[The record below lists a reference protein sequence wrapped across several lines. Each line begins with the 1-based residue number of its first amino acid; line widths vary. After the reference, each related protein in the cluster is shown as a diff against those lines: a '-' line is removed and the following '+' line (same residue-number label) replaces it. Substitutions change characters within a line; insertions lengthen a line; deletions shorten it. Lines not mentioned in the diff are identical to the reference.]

1 MCGIAAILPLAA
13 TPDLPP
19 PVDPAAALMRML
31 GALRHRG
38 DSWNFAEH
46 LLLPVRRVQGRR
58 AQGREAQGAG
68 GAMGTNRLAI
78 VDRAH
83 GRQPVVDPAS
93 GRLIVMNGEI
103 YNHEELRAELEAGG
117 HHFRTASDTETVL
130 AAFGAWGPACVDRLD
145 GIFAFVIHDPATGSS
160 FAARDHL
167 GIKPLYMAT
176 AGGWVAFASERKA
189 FIGLIAG
196 VTELAPGHVWADG
209 RISRYAGFQAAH
221 DPAVIGPDPV
231 GRCRALLDAAVRR
244 QVQTDLPLA
253 VIFSGGLDS
262 TILLHLATRHHPD
275 VTAFSVGTEDS
286 EDLAFARAFCAERG
300 IRHIV
305 TGFAPEMIPR
315 RIRGA
320 IFDGEFF
327 EPVDISDMISMSAVH
342 AAVRA
347 NGFKVAIAGDGAD
360 ELFAGYDMFRTAA
373 DPYALTTYRVGNLH
387 RTDLQRTDRASMT
400 HSVECRVP
408 FLDRALV
415 DFAMALPFDLK
426 LRGGVE
432 KWILREAFR
441 GEIAD
446 VMIDRPKIRMPEGIG
461 IRDRIFRHLAHDRP
475 GRELTLPPVTIDTP
489 QVRNALLHYLD
500 FGFDAPAS
508 RYKSVGTDYA
518 PGGYFRFDAT
528 SEATATAI

>member
-189 FIGLIAG
+189 FIGLMAG
-196 VTELAPGHVWADG
+196 VTELAPGHV
-209 RISRYAGFQAAH
+209 
-221 DPAVIGPDPV
+221 
-231 GRCRALLDAAVRR
+231 
-244 QVQTDLPLA
+244 
-253 VIFSGGLDS
+253 
-262 TILLHLATRHHPD
+262 
-275 VTAFSVGTEDS
+275 
-286 EDLAFARAFCAERG
+286 
-300 IRHIV
+300 
-305 TGFAPEMIPR
+305 
-315 RIRGA
+315 
-320 IFDGEFF
+320 
-327 EPVDISDMISMSAVH
+327 
-342 AAVRA
+342 
-347 NGFKVAIAGDGAD
+347 
-360 ELFAGYDMFRTAA
+360 
-373 DPYALTTYRVGNLH
+373 
-387 RTDLQRTDRASMT
+387 
-400 HSVECRVP
+400 
-408 FLDRALV
+408 
-415 DFAMALPFDLK
+415 
-426 LRGGVE
+426 
-432 KWILREAFR
+432 
-441 GEIAD
+441 
-446 VMIDRPKIRMPEGIG
+446 
-461 IRDRIFRHLAHDRP
+461 
-475 GRELTLPPVTIDTP
+475 
-489 QVRNALLHYLD
+489 
-500 FGFDAPAS
+500 
-508 RYKSVGTDYA
+508 
-518 PGGYFRFDAT
+518 
-528 SEATATAI
+528 